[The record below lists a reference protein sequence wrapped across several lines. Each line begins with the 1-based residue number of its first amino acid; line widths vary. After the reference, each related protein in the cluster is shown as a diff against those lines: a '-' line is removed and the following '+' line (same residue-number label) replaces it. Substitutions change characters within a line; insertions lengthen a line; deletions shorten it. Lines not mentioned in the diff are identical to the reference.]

1 MEKIPLF
8 DAHCDS
14 ISRFLV
20 NREDTLSKSCG
31 HLDLERVGGFAPYA
45 QFFAL
50 FTDRAACGP
59 AMGERYAALLERF
72 CREVREHGERIAHCR
87 TAQEALSAGQQGKIA
102 AFLSVEGGEL
112 LDCDPEKLDAAYRDG
127 VRAINVTWNH
137 ANALSGS
144 HKDHPQQGLTGQGI
158 RFVRRMREL
167 GILIDVSH
175 ISDPGFWDVLEY
187 ASGPVIA
194 THSNAR
200 DVFFHTRN
208 LTDGQITAIIK
219 CHGVIGL
226 NLFVDFMG
234 TQPTSVDTVI
244 AHLEHV
250 LDLGGADTVALG
262 GDWDGADPLVGG
274 FRDIS
279 DWRVLYEELLRR
291 NYSEELIQNL
301 FYYNM
306 MRIVRDVCST

>member
-20 NREDTLSKSCG
+20 NRKDTLSKSSG
-31 HLDLERVGGFAPYA
+31 HLDFERVGGFAPYA

-50 FTDRAACGP
+50 FADGAARGP
-59 AMGERYAALLERF
+59 AIGERYAALLKRF
-72 CREVREHGERIAHCR
+72 CREVSEHSGRIVHCR
-87 TAQEALSAGQQGKIA
+87 TAQEAQAAGQQGKIA

-112 LDCDPEKLDAAYRDG
+112 LDCDPEKLDAAHRDG

-144 HKDHPQQGLTGQGI
+144 HKDHPEQGLTGRGI
-158 RFVRRMREL
+158 RFVQRMREL

>member
-1 MEKIPLF
+1 MERIPLF

-14 ISRFLV
+14 ISRFL
-20 NREDTLSKSCG
+20 NTAEDSLTKSNG
-31 HLDLERVGGFAPYA
+31 HLDLERVNSFFPYA

-50 FTDRAACGP
+50 FADSHACGLD
-59 AMGERYAALLERF
+59 MGARYSDLLSRF
-72 CREVREHGERIAHCR
+72 RLEISRHRGQIVHCR
-87 TAQEALSAGQQGKIA
+87 TAREARCAGQQGKIA

-112 LDCDPEKLDAAYRDG
+112 LDCDPEKLDMAYEDG
-127 VRAINVTWNH
+127 VRAINLTWNH

-144 HKDHPQQGLTGQGI
+144 HKDHPEQGLTDRGI
-158 RFVRRMREL
+158 RFVQRMREL
-167 GILIDVSH
+167 GMMIDVSH
-175 ISDPGFWDVLEY
+175 ISDRGFWDILDN
-187 ASGPVIA
+187 SPGPVIA

-200 DVFFHTRN
+200 SVFFHTRN
-208 LTDGQITAIIK
+208 LTDEQITAIIS
-219 CHGVIGL
+219 CRGVIGL

-234 TQPTSVDTVI
+234 KEPTSVDTVI
-244 AHLEHV
+244 AHLEHM

-279 DWRVLYEELLRR
+279 DWRMLYEELLRR
-291 NYSEELIQNL
+291 NYTEELVQNL
-301 FYYNM
+301 FYNNM

>member
-1 MEKIPLF
+1 MEQIPLF

-14 ISRFLV
+14 VSFFLDST
-20 NREDTLSKSCG
+20 EDNLSKSGG
-31 HLDLERVGGFAPYA
+31 HLDLARVSGFAPYA

-50 FTDRAACGP
+50 FADSEACGP
-59 AMGERYAALLERF
+59 DMGERYQMMLERF
-72 CREVREHGERIAHCR
+72 RCEISKNSGRIVHCR
-87 TAQEALSAGQQGKIA
+87 TAQEARCAGQQGKIA

-112 LDCDPEKLDAAYRDG
+112 LDCDPEKLDVAHRDG
-127 VRAINVTWNH
+127 VRAINLTWNH

-144 HKDHPQQGLTGQGI
+144 HKDHPEQGLTDRGI

-167 GILIDVSH
+167 GMLIDVSH
-175 ISDPGFWDVLEY
+175 ISDRGFWDILDD
-187 ASGPVIA
+187 SPGPIIA

-200 DVFFHTRN
+200 SVFFHTRN
-208 LTDGQITAIIK
+208 LTDEQITAIIN
-219 CHGVIGL
+219 CRGVIGL

-234 TQPTSVDTVI
+234 KEPTSVDTVI
-244 AHLEHV
+244 AHLEHM

-262 GDWDGADPLVGG
+262 GDWDGANPLVGG

-279 DWRVLYEELLRR
+279 DWRILYEELLRR
-291 NYSEELIQNL
+291 NYTGELIQNL

-306 MRIVRDVCST
+306 MRIVKEVCST